1 MKSNRFSAKI
11 DGRFYYGYIM
21 LICAFLPMFIC
32 YVIKVNCA
40 PLFVTSIIEEL
51 DITRTAYTQTNTVM
65 TITMMIASLFI
76 GNFYKKIP
84 VKYALSGCVALTS
97 ACYLLMSFATNIWH
111 LYILSAIQ
119 GVGWAG
125 ATTLPTTIIV
135 SNWFG
140 PKVKGTALSI
150 AMLGSGVGALVWIK
164 IVTAIIDSSGW
175 RTGFIAMAIINAL
188 VIPVV
193 LILAVSMPRD
203 RGFDRRVGDPT
214 PDESQGDKAQVSLQN
229 TGITGKQTLTTA
241 RWWLQFTACMVTMIG
256 ASAFS
261 YYCKDFFTQIT
272 GDSDLSAS
280 IYAGALGTLVIG
292 KFLLGVITDV
302 LHVKRT
308 AVLAPLFYV
317 GVFVCLALAA
327 QNMTFATV
335 MIPFYMIGGAL
346 PSVIPFLI
354 TAYNF
359 GDKEFGVIS
368 GWMNVAGNIGQ
379 IIGPTV
385 AAIIFDT
392 TGSYT
397 LAWIVCAVL
406 MVVVAV
412 LYLLSSRMSAKKIAD
427 MGYVP
432 AA

>member
-1 MKSNRFSAKI
+1 MKNNRFAVKI

-32 YVIKVNCA
+32 YVVKVNCA

-51 DITRTAYTQTNTVM
+51 GITRTMYTQTNTVM
-65 TITMMIASLFI
+65 TITMMITSLFI
-76 GNFYKKIP
+76 GKFYKKIP
-84 VKYALSGCVALTS
+84 VKYALSSCVALTS
-97 ACYLLMSFATNIWH
+97 VCYLLMSFSTNIWH

-119 GVGWAG
+119 GIGWAG

-164 IVTAIIDSSGW
+164 IVTAVIDSSGW
-175 RTGFIAMAIINAL
+175 RTGFIVMAIINAL

-193 LILAVSMPRD
+193 LILAVSMPQD
-203 RGFDRRVGDPT
+203 RGFERRVGDPT
-214 PDESQGDKAQVSLQN
+214 PDEAQTDEGKPSLQN
-229 TGITGKQTLTTA
+229 AGITGKQTLTTT

-261 YYCKDFFTQIT
+261 YYCKDFFTQVT

-280 IYAGALGTLVIG
+280 LYAGALGTLVIG
-292 KFLLGVITDV
+292 KFLLGVVTDV

-308 AVLAPLFYV
+308 AVLAPLFFV
-317 GVFVCLALAA
+317 GVFVCLALSA

-335 MIPFYMIGGAL
+335 MMPFYMIGGAL

-392 TGSYT
+392 TGNYT

-406 MVVVAV
+406 MVLVAV
-412 LYLLSSRMSAKKIAD
+412 LYFLSSRVSAKKIAS